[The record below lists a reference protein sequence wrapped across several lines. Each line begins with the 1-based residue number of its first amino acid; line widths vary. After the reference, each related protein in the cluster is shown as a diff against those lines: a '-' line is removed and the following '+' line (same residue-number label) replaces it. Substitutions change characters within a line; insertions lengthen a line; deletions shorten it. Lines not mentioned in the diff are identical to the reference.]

1 MLNFNTN
8 MKKCIGVFLGCAAIA
23 YSQAQEPLSLSQ
35 AIERGLQNNLDV
47 QIQKLEM
54 DIATRNNAW
63 GQAGALPVVNFNTN
77 QNNNITYRR
86 PANPFAVPGQN
97 IGNTVNAQL
106 DVQFV
111 LFDGFSIRL
120 TKRRLEQLE
129 QLSYG
134 NATLAIER
142 VIQSIILGYYT
153 ALLEKQRMEVR
164 KQVMDFSRERLAY
177 VQLRKELGGA
187 ITFDVLQ
194 EQNNYFTDSTNY
206 LLQRQVYINAL
217 RNLNLLLNEPLDKE
231 FILTDSLTFTDE
243 GYALDDLRRKMS
255 STNTNLRNQ
264 YINQELMRINTG
276 LAMAERL
283 PSLIMNLGA
292 NGSLDWLNANFGA
305 RIGPPQVIGYV
316 NGDANTPVISNQNS
330 VVQVRQTNDGYSY
343 GAYGNFTLRYT
354 LFNGGQFN
362 RNIENAR
369 LREQIGKLSIDQLKL
384 SLENE
389 LLITYDNYNLLR
401 QVAAIAR
408 VKLQAAELNL
418 KLANE
423 RYKNG
428 ALSAIDLRIVQENFQ
443 NAALENYQAIYSVL
457 ARQTDL
463 IRLTGGLVDEYNARP
478 HEANETK

>member
-1 MLNFNTN
+1 MLNPER
-8 MKKCIGVFLGCAAIA
+8 MMRKCFGLFFSVLTGMVL
-23 YSQAQEPLSLSQ
+23 AQEPLSLSQ

-47 QIQKLEM
+47 QIQQLEM
-54 DIATRNNAW
+54 DIANRNNVW
-63 GQAGALPVVNFNTN
+63 GQAGALPVVNFSTN
-77 QNNNITYRR
+77 QNNNITYRQ

-97 IGNTVNAQL
+97 ISDNVNAQL

-111 LFDGFSIRL
+111 LFNGFSVRL
-120 TKRRLEQLE
+120 SKRRLEQLE

-153 ALLEKQRMEVR
+153 ALLEKQRMDVR
-164 KQVMDFSRERLAY
+164 KRVMDFSRERLEY
-177 VQLRKELGGA
+177 VRLRKELGGA

-217 RNLNLLLNEPLDKE
+217 RNLNLLLNEPIEKE
-231 FILTDSLTFTDE
+231 FVLTDALSYQDE
-243 GYALDDLRRKMS
+243 TYALEDLRNKMS

-264 YINQELMRINTG
+264 YINQELLRINTG
-276 LAMAERL
+276 LAMSARL
-283 PSLIMNLGA
+283 PALTLNVGA

-316 NGDANTPVISNQNS
+316 NGDTSTPVISNQNS
-330 VVQVRQTNDGYSY
+330 TVQVRQTNEGYSY
-343 GAYGNFTLRYT
+343 GAYGNFALRYT

-369 LREQIGKLSIDQLKL
+369 LREKIGRLSIDQLRL

-389 LLITYDNYNLLR
+389 LLITYDDYNLLR
-401 QVAAIAR
+401 QVATIAYA
-408 VKLQAAELNL
+408 KLQAAELNL
-418 KLANE
+418 QLANE

-428 ALSAIDLRIVQENFQ
+428 ALSAIDLRIVQENYQ

-457 ARQTDL
+457 ARKTDL

-478 HEANETK
+478 EEK